1 MPAHSHDHSH
11 AHEHAPKNFN
21 RAFAIGIGLNLGY
34 VAIEAWYGWTVDSLA
49 LLADAGHN
57 FSDVIGL
64 VLAWAGAAAARLR
77 PDERHTYGWKRAS
90 ILAAF
95 INALLLLMAMG
106 ALTWEALQ
114 RMTVPASVPGL
125 TLIWVAGVGIV
136 VNTATALLFLRGRE
150 HDLNIQGAFLH
161 MAADALVSLGV
172 VIAGVL
178 VLSFG
183 WQWLDP
189 LLSLAIAVVIVV
201 GTWGLFRQSLHLLFD
216 GVPEQIDLAE
226 VRSALEAM
234 PGVERVHDLH
244 VWAMGSTEIAL
255 TAHLI
260 RPEGPPED
268 DFYQQASELL
278 KARFHID
285 HVTLQVN
292 RAPFE
297 SACGQ

>member
-1 MPAHSHDHSH
+1 MTAH
-11 AHEHAPKNFN
+11 AHHHHPPSPESTS
-21 RAFAIGIGLNLGY
+21 RAFVIGISLNLIY
-34 VAIEAWYGWTVDSLA
+34 VLVEAWYGWKTGSLA

-95 INALLLLMAMG
+95 FNALLLLMAMG

-114 RMTVPASVPGL
+114 RLTVPAPVPGM

-172 VIAGVL
+172 VVAGVL
-178 VLSFG
+178 VLAFG

-226 VRSALEAM
+226 VRSVLEAL

-268 DFYQQASELL
+268 DFYQQASALL
-278 KARFHID
+278 NARFHID
-285 HVTLQVN
+285 HITLQVN
-292 RAPFE
+292 RAPSE
-297 SACGQ
+297 VACGQ

>member
-1 MPAHSHDHSH
+1 
-11 AHEHAPKNFN
+11 
-21 RAFAIGIGLNLGY
+21 
-34 VAIEAWYGWTVDSLA
+34 
-49 LLADAGHN
+49 
-57 FSDVIGL
+57 
-64 VLAWAGAAAARLR
+64 
-77 PDERHTYGWKRAS
+77 
-90 ILAAF
+90 
-95 INALLLLMAMG
+95 MAMG

-114 RMTVPASVPGL
+114 RLTVPAPVPGM

-172 VIAGVL
+172 VVAGVL
-178 VLSFG
+178 VLAFG

-226 VRSALEAM
+226 VRSALEAL

-268 DFYQQASELL
+268 DFYQQASALL
-278 KARFHID
+278 NARFHID
-285 HVTLQVN
+285 HITLQVN
-292 RAPFE
+292 RAPSE
-297 SACGQ
+297 VACGQ